1 MSDPRVAVA
10 NLPDQD
16 SAAFP
21 ATVLRVRPDG
31 PNVVSGDV
39 VVIGARSTGAKRMAT
54 VVLCR
59 CGMSRD
65 KPFCDGTHTRIG
77 FKDPGILPPDAPQET
92 PSAGRVTIIPTPNGP
107 FECRGPLTL
116 LGADGR
122 TSSSEETWLCRCGH
136 SQSKPFCDRSH
147 ERIGFR
153 D

>member
-1 MSDPRVAVA
+1 VATA

-16 SAAFP
+16 SAVFP

-39 VVIGARSTGAKRMAT
+39 VVTGARSMGAKKSAT

-59 CGMSRD
+59 CGMSKD

-77 FKDPGILPPDAPQET
+77 FKDPAILPPDAPQET
-92 PSAGRVTIIPTPNGP
+92 LSPGSVTIIPTPNGP

-122 TSSSEETWLCRCGH
+122 TSSCEETWLCRCGH
-136 SQSKPFCDRSH
+136 SQSKPFCDGSH
-147 ERIGFR
+147 KRIGFR
-153 D
+153 T

>member
-1 MSDPRVAVA
+1 MGVAVA
-10 NLPDQD
+10 AGSLAEGE

-21 ATVLRVRPDG
+21 VTVLRVRPDG

-39 VVIGARSTGAKRMAT
+39 VVIGARAAGAKPSVT
-54 VVLCR
+54 LVLCR

-77 FKDPGILPPDAPQET
+77 FKDPGLLPADAPQAT
-92 PSAGRVTIIPTPNGP
+92 LPPGRVTITPTPNGP

-122 TSSSEETWLCRCGH
+122 TATSDEIRLCRCGH
-136 SQSKPFCDRSH
+136 SRTKPFCDGSH
-147 ERIGFR
+147 ETVRFR
-153 D
+153 S